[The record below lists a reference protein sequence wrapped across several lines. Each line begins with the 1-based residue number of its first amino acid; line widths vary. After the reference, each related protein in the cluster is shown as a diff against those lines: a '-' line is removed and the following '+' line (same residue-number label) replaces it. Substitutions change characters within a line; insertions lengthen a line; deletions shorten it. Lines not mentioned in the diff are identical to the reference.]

1 LPPLGKKDLT
11 PLAASNEMLSIL
23 EHSERSTLVMDTN
36 YRILWFNSS
45 AARTMPRY
53 FGEPL
58 KAGYTYW
65 DYVQNDEH
73 LRFKRN
79 FEQALKGRTV
89 SVERRLE
96 GVKGP
101 DVWIDGRFSPL
112 IGPDDNL
119 VGVIYSYENITER
132 KRNEEEAKYRNSVI
146 RAIESNEAQGFIL
159 VDADNRIMSHNPFAE
174 KLFPLWT
181 EAQSRNGSRMSIA
194 DIVAPNWIDRM
205 EGGLKV
211 ARNGGTVIVEFEC
224 AGSAHRILEVRFCP
238 VHARSDSSMVSLWI
252 SDITEKRRSERE
264 LLISEDNLRSVFNS
278 SSQTFFLLDQELRIM
293 AFNDAASQHVSDTYG
308 KKLRPGIS
316 AVEVTPEERV
326 PQFLAEVE
334 RAFTGKKVEVEKH
347 FNLAGRERWFE
358 RHINPIRNSD
368 GVVDRIAMWSID
380 ITERKR
386 AEEALRESEE
396 RFRELAKIMPVGV
409 YQCDRNGQTI
419 YINERVKTMIPASTS
434 QLISGDWMT
443 VIHPE
448 DRERVRESWSS
459 ILHNKQPYQVE
470 YRVVGQDGNI
480 TYIFEQAIPLY
491 NANEEYSGHIGSLI
505 DLTEQH
511 TNQQLRQQKEVAE
524 YSLKFRSDFLA
535 SMSHE
540 IRTPLTGVMAMSELL
555 LGSGLKEEQRRHVE
569 SIYSASQDLRAI
581 VNDVLHLAEL
591 EAGKVVLREEVF
603 TTDGLL
609 HTLSERF
616 RAEADAKGI
625 ALITENKAEA
635 QSVMTDRRRLMQILG
650 NLTRNAIKFT
660 DKGTVRLVALRDE
673 NGLLM
678 EVHDTGVGIPST
690 DLPKLFTD
698 FSKLGHTTAQN
709 MEGTGLGLSISR
721 KLATMLGGEVGVESI
736 YGEGSMFWL
745 RLPAS
750 ALHKP
755 DADTAQPNQPET
767 SVSNPQLKK
776 EVLLVEDNLINQAAF
791 KAMLKKLG
799 CRVTCASNGEK
810 ALDAFS
816 SKRFDI
822 IFMDVQM
829 PVMDGITATERMR
842 ASGREVPP
850 IIALSGNV
858 LERDGSGR
866 LKVPMDDLLVKP
878 VVSADLSRILQE
890 WAQRSS

>member
-1 LPPLGKKDLT
+1 LSTLGRKDLT
-11 PLAASNEMLSIL
+11 PLAASKEMLSIL
-23 EHSERSTLVMDTN
+23 EHSERSTLVMDVN

-79 FEQALKGRTV
+79 FEQALNGRTV

-112 IGPDDNL
+112 MGAHDKL

-132 KRNEEEAKYRNSVI
+132 KRNEEEAKYRNSVLK
-146 RAIESNEAQGFIL
+146 AIESNEAQGFIL
-159 VDADNRIMSHNPFAE
+159 IDADDRIMSHNPFAE
-174 KLFPLWT
+174 KLFPLWA
-181 EAQSRNGSRMSIA
+181 EAQTKYGPRTRIS
-194 DIVAPNWIDRM
+194 DIVAPNWTDRM
-205 EGGLKV
+205 HGGLKV
-211 ARNGGTVIVEFEC
+211 ARNGGTVIVEFDC
-224 AGSAHRILEVRFCP
+224 VGSAQRILEVRFCP
-238 VHARSDSSMVSLWI
+238 VHARSDTSMVSLWV
-252 SDITEKRRSERE
+252 SDITEKRRSERD

-278 SSQTFFLLDQELRIM
+278 SSQTFFLLDHELRIL

-308 KKLRPGIS
+308 KKLRPGIN
-316 AVEVTPEERV
+316 AVEVTPAERV

-334 RAFTGKKVEVEKH
+334 RAFNGKKVEVEKH

-368 GVVDRIAMWSID
+368 GVIDRIAMWSID

-409 YQCDRNGQTI
+409 YQCDRNGQTV
-419 YINERVKTMIPASTS
+419 YINERVRTMIPASTS
-434 QLISGDWMT
+434 ELISGDWMM
-443 VIHPE
+443 VIHPD
-448 DRERVRESWSS
+448 DRERVRESWRS
-459 ILHNKQPYQVE
+459 ILRNKQPYQIE
-470 YRVVGQDGNI
+470 YRVIGKDGNV

-540 IRTPLTGVMAMSELL
+540 IRTPLTGVLAMSELL
-555 LGSGLKEEQRRHVE
+555 LGSGLKEEQRKHVE

-591 EAGKVVLREEVF
+591 EAGKVVLREESF
-603 TTDGLL
+603 DTDALL
-609 HTLSERF
+609 HSLSERF
-616 RAEADAKGI
+616 KAEADAKGI
-625 ALITENKAEA
+625 TLLTENKAQG
-635 QSVMTDRRRLMQILG
+635 QSLLTDRRRLMQILG

-660 DKGTVRLVALRDE
+660 EKGMVRVVASCDGK
-673 NGLLM
+673 GLLL
-678 EVHDTGVGIPST
+678 EIHDTGVGIPSSE
-690 DLPKLFTD
+690 LPKLFTD

-721 KLATMLGGEVGVESI
+721 KLATMLGGEVGVEST
-736 YGEGSMFWL
+736 YGEGSTFWL
-745 RLPAS
+745 RLP
-750 ALHKP
+750 
-755 DADTAQPNQPET
+755 T
-767 SVSNPQLKK
+767 SVLQLPERQVEKLLQPTSLSNQQLKR

-799 CRVTCASNGEK
+799 CRVTCASNGEQ
-810 ALDAFS
+810 ALNAFS
-816 SKRFDI
+816 NKSFDI

-829 PVMDGITATERMR
+829 PIMDGITATERMR
-842 ASGREVPP
+842 ASGRELPP
-850 IIALSGNV
+850 VIALSGNV
-858 LERDGSGR
+858 LERDGNGR

-878 VVSADLSRILQE
+878 VVSADLSRILEE

>member
-1 LPPLGKKDLT
+1 
-11 PLAASNEMLSIL
+11 MLSIL
-23 EHSERSTLVMDTN
+23 EHSERSTLVMDVN

-45 AARTMPRY
+45 AARTMPRF

-89 SVERRLE
+89 SVERRME

-112 IGPDDNL
+112 VGADDDL

-132 KRNEEEAKYRNSVI
+132 KRNEEEAKYRNSVLK
-146 RAIESNEAQGFIL
+146 AIESNEAQGFLLI
-159 VDADNRIMSHNPFAE
+159 DADDRIMSHNPFAE
-174 KLFPLWT
+174 KLFPLWK
-181 EAQSRNGSRMSIA
+181 EAQGKLGPRTRIS
-194 DIVAPNWIDRM
+194 DIVAANWTDRM
-205 EGGLKV
+205 NGGLKV
-211 ARNGGTVIVEFEC
+211 ARNGGTVIVEFDC
-224 AGSAHRILEVRFCP
+224 TGSVHRILEVRFCP
-238 VHARSDSSMVSLWI
+238 VHARSDTSMVSLWV

-278 SSQTFFLLDQELRIM
+278 SSQTFFLLDHELRIL

-316 AVEVTPEERV
+316 AVEVTPAERI
-326 PQFLAEVE
+326 PQFLAEAE
-334 RAFTGKKVEVEKH
+334 RAFSGKKVEVEKH

-368 GVVDRIAMWSID
+368 GVIDRIAMWSID

-409 YQCDRNGQTI
+409 YQCDRNGQTV
-419 YINERVKTMIPASTS
+419 YINERVKTLVPAPTS
-434 QLISGDWMT
+434 QLISGDWMM
-443 VIHPE
+443 VIHPD
-448 DRERVRESWSS
+448 DRQRVRDSWRT
-459 ILHNKQPYQVE
+459 ILREKQPYQIE
-470 YRVVGQDGNI
+470 YRVVDKDGNA
-480 TYIFEQAIPLY
+480 TYIFEQAIPLF

-555 LGSGLKEEQRRHVE
+555 LGSGLKEEQRKHVE

-591 EAGKVVLREEVF
+591 EAGKVVLREESF
-603 TTDGLL
+603 DTDALL
-609 HTLSERF
+609 NSLSERF
-616 RAEADAKGI
+616 KAEADAKGV
-625 ALITENKAEA
+625 ALHTENKSEG
-635 QSVMTDRRRLMQILG
+635 QYLLTDRRRLMQILG

-660 DKGTVRLVALRDE
+660 DKGTVRIVASHDDK
-673 NGLLM
+673 GLLL
-678 EVHDTGVGIPST
+678 EVQDTGVGIPSSE
-690 DLPKLFTD
+690 LPKLFTD

-721 KLATMLGGEVGVESI
+721 KLAAMLGGEIGVESV
-736 YGEGSMFWL
+736 YGKGSTFWL
-745 RLPAS
+745 RLSGSVLQQTDGYTA
-750 ALHKP
+750 KP
-755 DADTAQPNQPET
+755 TLEAP
-767 SVSNPQLKK
+767 VSNPQLKK
-776 EVLLVEDNLINQAAF
+776 DVLLVEDNLINQAAF
-791 KAMLKKLG
+791 KAMLKRLG
-799 CRVTCASNGEK
+799 CRVTCASNGED
-810 ALDAFS
+810 ALNAFS
-816 SKRFDI
+816 NKRFDI

-850 IIALSGNV
+850 VIALSGNV
-858 LERDGSGR
+858 LDRDENGQ

-878 VVSADLSRILQE
+878 VVSADLNRVLQE

>member
-1 LPPLGKKDLT
+1 
-11 PLAASNEMLSIL
+11 MLSIL
-23 EHSERSTLVMDTN
+23 EHSERSTLVMDVN

-79 FEQALKGRTV
+79 FEQALNGRTV

-112 IGPDDNL
+112 MGAHDKL

-132 KRNEEEAKYRNSVI
+132 KRNEEEAKYRNSVLK
-146 RAIESNEAQGFIL
+146 AIESNEAQGFIL
-159 VDADNRIMSHNPFAE
+159 IDADDRIMSHNPFAE
-174 KLFPLWT
+174 KLFPLWA
-181 EAQSRNGSRMSIA
+181 EAQTKYGPRTRIS
-194 DIVAPNWIDRM
+194 DIVAPNWTDRM
-205 EGGLKV
+205 YGGLKV
-211 ARNGGTVIVEFEC
+211 ARNGGTVIVEFDC
-224 AGSAHRILEVRFCP
+224 VGSAQRILEVRFCP
-238 VHARSDSSMVSLWI
+238 VHARSDTSMVSLWV
-252 SDITEKRRSERE
+252 SDITEKRRSERD

-278 SSQTFFLLDQELRIM
+278 SSQTFFLLDHELRIL

-308 KKLRPGIS
+308 KKLRPGIN
-316 AVEVTPEERV
+316 AVEVTPAERV

-334 RAFTGKKVEVEKH
+334 RAFNGKKVEVEKH

-368 GVVDRIAMWSID
+368 GVIDRIAMWSID

-409 YQCDRNGQTI
+409 YQCDRNGQTV
-419 YINERVKTMIPASTS
+419 YINERVRTMIPASTS
-434 QLISGDWMT
+434 ELISGDWMM
-443 VIHPE
+443 VIHPD
-448 DRERVRESWSS
+448 DRERVRESWRS
-459 ILHNKQPYQVE
+459 ILRNKQPYQIE
-470 YRVVGQDGNI
+470 YRVIGKDGNV

-540 IRTPLTGVMAMSELL
+540 IRTPLTGVLAMSELL
-555 LGSGLKEEQRRHVE
+555 LGSGLKEEQRKHVE

-591 EAGKVVLREEVF
+591 EAGKVVLREESF
-603 TTDGLL
+603 DTDALL
-609 HTLSERF
+609 HSLSERF
-616 RAEADAKGI
+616 KAEADAKGI
-625 ALITENKAEA
+625 TLLTENKAQG
-635 QSVMTDRRRLMQILG
+635 QSLLTDRRRLMQILG

-660 DKGTVRLVALRDE
+660 EKGMVRVVASCDGK
-673 NGLLM
+673 GLLL
-678 EVHDTGVGIPST
+678 EIHDTGVGIPSSE
-690 DLPKLFTD
+690 LPKLFTD

-721 KLATMLGGEVGVESI
+721 KLATMLGGEVGVEST
-736 YGEGSMFWL
+736 YGEGSTFWL
-745 RLPAS
+745 RLP
-750 ALHKP
+750 
-755 DADTAQPNQPET
+755 T
-767 SVSNPQLKK
+767 SVLQLPERQVEKLLQPTSLSNQQLKR

-799 CRVTCASNGEK
+799 CRVTCASNGEQ
-810 ALDAFS
+810 ALNAFS
-816 SKRFDI
+816 NKSFDI

-829 PVMDGITATERMR
+829 PIMDGITATERMR
-842 ASGREVPP
+842 ASGRELPP
-850 IIALSGNV
+850 VIALSGNV
-858 LERDGSGR
+858 LERDGNGR

-878 VVSADLSRILQE
+878 VVSADLSRILEE

>member
-1 LPPLGKKDLT
+1 
-11 PLAASNEMLSIL
+11 MLSIL
-23 EHSERSTLVMDTN
+23 EHSERSTLVMDVN

-79 FEQALKGRTV
+79 FEQALNGRTV

-112 IGPDDNL
+112 MGAHDKL

-132 KRNEEEAKYRNSVI
+132 KRNEEEAKYRNSVLK
-146 RAIESNEAQGFIL
+146 AIESNEAQGFIL
-159 VDADNRIMSHNPFAE
+159 IDADDRIMSHNPFAE
-174 KLFPLWT
+174 KLFPLWA
-181 EAQSRNGSRMSIA
+181 EAQTKYGPRTRIS
-194 DIVAPNWIDRM
+194 DIVAPNWTDRM
-205 EGGLKV
+205 YGGLKV
-211 ARNGGTVIVEFEC
+211 ARNGGTVIVEFDC
-224 AGSAHRILEVRFCP
+224 VGSAQRILEVRFCP
-238 VHARSDSSMVSLWI
+238 VHARSDTSMVSLWV
-252 SDITEKRRSERE
+252 SDITEKRRSERD

-278 SSQTFFLLDQELRIM
+278 SSQTFFLLDHELRIL

-308 KKLRPGIS
+308 KKLRPGIN
-316 AVEVTPEERV
+316 AVEVTPAERV

-334 RAFTGKKVEVEKH
+334 RAFNGKKVEVEKH

-368 GVVDRIAMWSID
+368 GVIDRIAMWSID

-409 YQCDRNGQTI
+409 YQCDRNGQTV
-419 YINERVKTMIPASTS
+419 YINERVRTMIPASTS
-434 QLISGDWMT
+434 ELISGDWMM
-443 VIHPE
+443 VIHPD
-448 DRERVRESWSS
+448 DRERVRESWRS
-459 ILHNKQPYQVE
+459 ILRNKQPYQIE
-470 YRVVGQDGNI
+470 YRVIGKDGNV

-540 IRTPLTGVMAMSELL
+540 IRTPLTGVLAMSELL
-555 LGSGLKEEQRRHVE
+555 LGSGLKEEQRKHVE

-591 EAGKVVLREEVF
+591 EAGKVVLREESF
-603 TTDGLL
+603 DTDALL
-609 HTLSERF
+609 HSLSERF
-616 RAEADAKGI
+616 KAEADAKGI
-625 ALITENKAEA
+625 TLLTENKAQG
-635 QSVMTDRRRLMQILG
+635 QSLLTDRRRLMQILG
-650 NLTRNAIKFT
+650 NLIRNAIKFT
-660 DKGTVRLVALRDE
+660 EKGMVRVVASCDGK
-673 NGLLM
+673 GLLL
-678 EVHDTGVGIPST
+678 EIHDTGVGIPSSE
-690 DLPKLFTD
+690 LPKLFTD

-721 KLATMLGGEVGVESI
+721 KLATMLGGEVGVEST
-736 YGEGSMFWL
+736 YGEGSTFWL
-745 RLPAS
+745 RLP
-750 ALHKP
+750 
-755 DADTAQPNQPET
+755 T
-767 SVSNPQLKK
+767 SVLQLPERQVEKLLQPTSLSNQQLKR

-799 CRVTCASNGEK
+799 CRVTCASNGEQ
-810 ALDAFS
+810 ALNAFS
-816 SKRFDI
+816 NKSFDI

-829 PVMDGITATERMR
+829 PIMDGITATERMR
-842 ASGREVPP
+842 ASGRELPP
-850 IIALSGNV
+850 VIALSGNV
-858 LERDGSGR
+858 LERDGNGR

-878 VVSADLSRILQE
+878 VVSADLSRILEE